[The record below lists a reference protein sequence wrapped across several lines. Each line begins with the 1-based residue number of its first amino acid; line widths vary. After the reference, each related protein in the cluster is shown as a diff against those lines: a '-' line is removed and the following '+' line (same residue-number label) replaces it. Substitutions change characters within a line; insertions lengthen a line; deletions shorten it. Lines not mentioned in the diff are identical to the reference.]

1 MRSFPSTGK
10 SIFEFNYA
18 LFAVHYTLA
27 KYEHEILFC
36 KILQFSLAPL
46 PHQSTTFASL
56 IFSDFVGEHAS
67 AHPPPPLPFLVAS
80 TNELMSDAYSDPNN

>member
-1 MRSFPSTGK
+1 MRSFSSTGK

-36 KILQFSLAPL
+36 KILQFGTAAAPL
-46 PHQSTTFASL
+46 KSTTFASL
-56 IFSDFVGEHAS
+56 IFSDFVEEHAS
-67 AHPPPPLPFLVAS
+67 AHPCLSWWPPQM
-80 TNELMSDAYSDPNN
+80 N